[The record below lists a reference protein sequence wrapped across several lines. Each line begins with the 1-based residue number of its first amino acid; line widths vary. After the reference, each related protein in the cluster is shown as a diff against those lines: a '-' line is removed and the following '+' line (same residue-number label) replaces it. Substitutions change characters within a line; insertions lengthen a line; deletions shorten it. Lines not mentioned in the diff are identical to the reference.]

1 MSRGVLISVS
11 RGVPLS
17 VPLSTFKCRLKD
29 RNDRL
34 DNEDVCVLG
43 AASGMAERARFRCL
57 SDNRGAI
64 MMGARGSN
72 GTKCDEAGMN
82 GKDAGTGYRQ
92 YKGMDPMECTWS
104 QGHES

>member
-1 MSRGVLISVS
+1 
-11 RGVPLS
+11 
-17 VPLSTFKCRLKD
+17 VPLSTFKWLLKD

-64 MMGARGSN
+64 MMGAN
-72 GTKCDEAGMN
+72 GTKCDEAGMK